1 MGALHDGHMSL
12 IRQAAQ
18 ENTDVVVSI
27 YVNPTQF
34 GVNEDLDSYP
44 RTWNEDLEKIQALNT
59 EFESKSSPGSGRV
72 TAIFAPTT
80 KVVYPTLPPT
90 SELNGNGSFVT
101 ITPLATKL
109 EGASRPVFFRG
120 VATVCTKLFNMVTPD
135 RVYFGQKD
143 VQQSIII
150 KRMVQ
155 DFHID
160 TEVRVGPTSREPD
173 GLAMSSRNAYLGA
186 RRRNVGLV
194 LSRAMR
200 AAEAVYLSGKKSRNE
215 ILGAANSFA
224 QSTLAEQELLPAY
237 KRARFEVDYISLADP
252 ESLEELD
259 HVDESKGAVLS
270 GAVKMFPLEESQE
283 GEDCGLGGGKVPIMG
298 PPYILWSCGYT
309 AIYSYNSERE
319 RELGFYYQNGQATFF
334 FPPSAAKLKT
344 SIFTLQLQRRRE
356 QKREINETIPKCS
369 ALTLVIIMAD
379 DGMLMN
385 FDVGDG
391 IISSQ
396 QKFKGGK
403 WKDRLVAKK
412 IADHRHKK
420 SKQPFTADDSRRG
433 ERGGEADHGGVS
445 SRPPKRQRLNNGDF
459 QPSTATITGV
469 SNNSSSKYATGP
481 QREVISS
488 LFSYNPVA
496 KTVPT
501 VEESTAHDDAEA
513 TKASNAPL
521 VDGIDTF
528 TSLGLS
534 PELAAHL
541 LTKLKLKNPTA
552 IQKSSIT
559 QLLKENC
566 DGFIQAETGSGKTL
580 AYLLP
585 LVQRL
590 MNLSG
595 RKSAEEGQGQA
606 TPIHRD
612 SGLFAII
619 LAPTREL
626 CKQISVVLDSLLNCA
641 HWLVAGTVIGGEKK
655 KSEKARLRKG
665 LNILVATPG
674 RLADHLDNTKVLDVG
689 LVRWL
694 VLDEGDR
701 LMELGFEEEIQNTI
715 KKLDS
720 KRRPTSKIENLP
732 PRRLTVLCSA
742 TLKMNVQR
750 LGEMSLKDAVHIQA
764 DPADEIED
772 TSSQAGD
779 AQKSLEFSAPAQ
791 LKQSFAIVASK
802 LRLVTL
808 TALLKSTFIRKGT
821 VMKAIVFVSCADSVD
836 YHFEVFTRKSDKST
850 ESVGKGEKEKQEE
863 EKEEKDSSAEAAYT
877 TNSATQG
884 TVSESPTLSNP
895 NNSVILHKL
904 HGSLPQHVRTAT
916 LSAFAKQKD
925 TSVLICT
932 DVASRGLDLPNV
944 DFVIEYDPAFSADDH
959 LHRIGR
965 TARLGR
971 DGRAMI
977 FLLPGSEEGYINVLK
992 RGYRDNNTKA
1002 VTRSDESDILK
1013 RGFGRTNGKGW
1024 EEAATEF
1031 QLDIERWTLDNPSI
1045 LEMARRAFQSHIRAY
1060 ATHIASERE
1069 YFNIKDLHL
1078 GHLAKGFG
1086 LRDRPTK
1093 INVPGLRTG
1102 KEETKK
1108 AFKANRTVDS
1118 SDKKNDSGP
1127 KNDSAADK
1135 MRKKMREHMAAANEF
1150 NIA

>member
-1 MGALHDGHMSL
+1 
-12 IRQAAQ
+12 
-18 ENTDVVVSI
+18 
-27 YVNPTQF
+27 
-34 GVNEDLDSYP
+34 
-44 RTWNEDLEKIQALNT
+44 
-59 EFESKSSPGSGRV
+59 
-72 TAIFAPTT
+72 
-80 KVVYPTLPPT
+80 
-90 SELNGNGSFVT
+90 
-101 ITPLATKL
+101 
-109 EGASRPVFFRG
+109 
-120 VATVCTKLFNMVTPD
+120 
-135 RVYFGQKD
+135 
-143 VQQSIII
+143 
-150 KRMVQ
+150 
-155 DFHID
+155 
-160 TEVRVGPTSREPD
+160 
-173 GLAMSSRNAYLGA
+173 
-186 RRRNVGLV
+186 
-194 LSRAMR
+194 
-200 AAEAVYLSGKKSRNE
+200 
-215 ILGAANSFA
+215 
-224 QSTLAEQELLPAY
+224 
-237 KRARFEVDYISLADP
+237 
-252 ESLEELD
+252 
-259 HVDESKGAVLS
+259 
-270 GAVKMFPLEESQE
+270 
-283 GEDCGLGGGKVPIMG
+283 
-298 PPYILWSCGYT
+298 
-309 AIYSYNSERE
+309 
-319 RELGFYYQNGQATFF
+319 
-334 FPPSAAKLKT
+334 
-344 SIFTLQLQRRRE
+344 
-356 QKREINETIPKCS
+356 
-369 ALTLVIIMAD
+369 MAD

-420 SKQPFTADDSRRG
+420 SKQPYTAENGSQGTRRG
-433 ERGGEADHGGVS
+433 EGGHGGVS
-445 SRPPKRQRLNNGDF
+445 NRPPKRQRLNNGDF
-459 QPSTATITGV
+459 HPSTATITGV

-488 LFSYNPVA
+488 LFSYNPVPT
-496 KTVPT
+496 TV
-501 VEESTAHDDAEA
+501 STADTSTVQDDAE
-513 TKASNAPL
+513 TPKASNAPL
-521 VDGIDTF
+521 IDGIDTF

-595 RKSAEEGQGQA
+595 PKNTEGGKGA
-606 TPIHRD
+606 TTPIHRD

-626 CKQISVVLDSLLNCA
+626 CKQISVVLDGLLNCA

-674 RLADHLDNTKVLDVG
+674 RLADHLDNTQVLDVG

-701 LMELGFEEEIQNTI
+701 LMELGFEEEIQSII

-720 KRRPTSKIENLP
+720 KRRPTSKITNLP

-772 TSSQAGD
+772 GSSESGD
-779 AQKSLEFSAPAQ
+779 AQKALEFSAPAQ

-808 TALLKSTFIRKGT
+808 TALLKSTFARKGT

-836 YHFEVFTRKSDKST
+836 YHFEVFTRKSNKVITADG
-850 ESVGKGEKEKQEE
+850 EKGENEKGEDSDA
-863 EKEEKDSSAEAAYT
+863 EKAPT
-877 TNSATQG
+877 TNSSIQG
-884 TVSESPTLSNP
+884 TVAESPTLSNP
-895 NNSVILHKL
+895 TNLVVLHKL

-971 DGRAMI
+971 DGRALI

-992 RGYRDNNTKA
+992 RGYRDDNGKA
-1002 VTRSDESDILK
+1002 VTRSDENEILK
-1013 RGFGRTNGKGW
+1013 RGFGRNNGAVGQGW
-1024 EEAATEF
+1024 EETATEF
-1031 QLDIERWTLDNPSI
+1031 QLDIERWTLDNPTI

-1060 ATHIASERE
+1060 ATHVASERE

-1108 AFKANRTVDS
+1108 AFKANRAIDS
-1118 SDKKNDSGP
+1118 GDKKNDSGP